1 MNLKQYQELCKKT
14 AKEFETPKNEIMTWG
29 LGLTGETGDIAGCIK
44 KTFEHDNDQRA
55 GIKENLGDTLWY
67 MAMICNFFN
76 WDLEEVLNQN
86 IEKLKAR
93 YPKGKFTIE
102 DAKRKG
108 DRIDWNEKEDDTN
121 NK

>member
-1 MNLKQYQELCKKT
+1 MNLKEYQELCKKT
-14 AKEFETPKNEIMTWG
+14 AKEFENPTEGIMTWG

-44 KTFEHDNDQRA
+44 KTFVHDNDQRE
-55 GIKENLGDTLWY
+55 GIKENLGDALWY
-67 MAMICNFFN
+67 MAMMCTFFN
-76 WDLEEVLNQN
+76 WDMEEVLNQN

-108 DRIDWNEKEDDTN
+108 DRIDWNEIEDETS
-121 NK
+121 K